1 MKRASFQCFSVAVVG
16 CLLGLTGCAAVP
28 QEPRIAAY
36 PSPGKPPDLFA
47 AEDDQCRAMAA
58 DAMDADSP
66 AESVV
71 GSALVGTLIGA
82 AVGNAVSGRH
92 HDRTESGAIAGLIM
106 GTAAG
111 LNRSTAIDQ
120 SAQRLFDRIYAR
132 CMVAKGNRLPGVVY
146 RPSAMPPPPPPVGA
160 GYYPPPPPPPPGAG
174 NYPPP
179 PPPPP
184 PPAGVPPR

>member
-1 MKRASFQCFSVAVVG
+1 MKRATLPWFRVTAVV

-28 QEPRIAAY
+28 HEPRIAAY

-47 AEDDQCRAMAA
+47 DEDDQCRAMAVDAMNA
-58 DAMDADSP
+58 DAPVDA
-66 AESVV
+66 VV

-92 HDRTESGAIAGLIM
+92 HDRTESGAITGLIM

-111 LNRSTAIDQ
+111 LNRSAAIDQ

-132 CMVAKGNRLPGVVY
+132 CMMAKGNRLPGVVY
-146 RPSAMPPPPPPVGA
+146 RQSGAPPPPPPPVGA
-160 GYYPPPPPPPPGAG
+160 GYYPPPPPPPGAG
-174 NYPPP
+174 YYP

>member
-1 MKRASFQCFSVAVVG
+1 MKRSGNPWYGAVALG
-16 CLLGLTGCAAVP
+16 CLLGLTACAVVP
-28 QEPRIAAY
+28 QEPRIAAF

-58 DAMDADSP
+58 GAMDANAPTD
-66 AESVV
+66 AVV

-111 LNRSTAIDQ
+111 LNRGAAIDQ
-120 SAQRLFDRIYAR
+120 SAQRLLDRVYAR

-146 RPSAMPPPPPPVGA
+146 QQSVPQPPPPPVGT
-160 GYYPPPPPPPPGAG
+160 GYYPPPPPPPGAG
-174 NYPPP
+174 YDPPP
-179 PPPPP
+179 PPP
-184 PPAGVPPR
+184 GLPPR

>member
-1 MKRASFQCFSVAVVG
+1 MKRSVTPWGVPVVLG
-16 CLLGLTGCAAVP
+16 CLLALTACAAVP
-28 QEPRIAAY
+28 HEPRIAAY

-58 DAMDADSP
+58 DAMDADTP
-66 AESVV
+66 ADAVV

-111 LNRSTAIDQ
+111 LNRSAAIDQ

-132 CMVAKGNRLPGVVY
+132 CMMARGNRLPGVVY
-146 RPSAMPPPPPPVGA
+146 RQSTVPPPPPPVGA
-160 GYYPPPPPPPPGAG
+160 GYYPPPPPPPAG
-174 NYPPP
+174 TDYY

>member
-1 MKRASFQCFSVAVVG
+1 MKRAAVSWLAAAVAG
-16 CLLGLTGCAAVP
+16 CVLGLTACAAVP

-47 AEDDQCRAMAA
+47 DDHDQCRAAAA
-58 DAMDADSP
+58 DAMDADTP

-111 LNRSTAIDQ
+111 LNRGAAIDQ

-132 CMVAKGNRLPGVVY
+132 CMIAKGNRLPGVVY
-146 RPSAMPPPPPPVGA
+146 RQSSVPPPPPPVGA
-160 GYYPPPPPPPPGAG
+160 GYYPPPPPPPPVGPG
-174 NYPPP
+174 YYDPPP
-179 PPPPP
+179 PPPPEL
-184 PPAGVPPR
+184 PPR